1 MFDLINEIWQTMRTN
16 KLRTALTGLAVAW
29 GIFMLIILLGISKG
43 VLTSFQS
50 SSLAQN
56 PNKINVYPG
65 NTSMPYKGLK
75 EGRYIQLRD
84 RNLDE
89 IKNDNPNY
97 VASATAEMNQSGTI
111 STPLDYITTSYSGV
125 FPGTEKMLQ
134 LPMIYGRF
142 INEKDLNDMRKV
154 IVLNKKDAETL
165 FKNIGSSIGKTVDVN
180 GIAFTL
186 VGIYEHEWRSG
197 TFIPYTTARALSGF
211 DDKVYSI
218 QVDIKGVKNM
228 EDAERVER
236 NIKSTLA
243 KYNQFDPDDESAV
256 WMWNR
261 FSSYLNSQEA
271 AGVLNTAMW
280 VIGLLTL
287 ITGIVGVS
295 NIMFVSVR
303 ERTHEIGIR
312 RAIGARPHNILL
324 QVIIE
329 SVAMTTLFGYIGI
342 LLGTIGNEIMAQV
355 FADGDFIKDP
365 RVDLS
370 LAIEVTVVLIV
381 SGALAGIFPA
391 MRALKIRPVEALSL
405 IHI

>member
-89 IKNDNPNY
+89 IKNDNPND

-391 MRALKIRPVEALSL
+391 MRALKRRPVEALRTE
-405 IHI
+405 

>member
-65 NTSMPYKGLK
+65 NTSMPYEGLK

-89 IKNDNPNY
+89 IKNDNPND

-391 MRALKIRPVEALSL
+391 MRALKIRPVEALRTE
-405 IHI
+405 

>member
-16 KLRTALTGLAVAW
+16 KLRTALTGISVAW

-56 PNKINVYPG
+56 PNKITVYPG

-89 IKNDNPNY
+89 IKNDNPHD

-142 INEKDLNDMRKV
+142 INEKDLKDMRKV

-243 KYNQFDPDDESAV
+243 KYNQFNPDDESAV

-391 MRALKIRPVEALSL
+391 MRALKIRPVEALRTE
-405 IHI
+405 

>member
-89 IKNDNPNY
+89 IKNDNPND

-287 ITGIVGVS
+287 ITSIVGVS

-391 MRALKIRPVEALSL
+391 MRALKIRPVEALRTE
-405 IHI
+405 

>member
-89 IKNDNPNY
+89 IKNDNPND

-312 RAIGARPHNILL
+312 RAIGALPHNILL

-391 MRALKIRPVEALSL
+391 MRALKIRPVEALRTE
-405 IHI
+405 

>member
-16 KLRTALTGLAVAW
+16 KLRTALTGISVAW

-56 PNKINVYPG
+56 PNKITVYPG

-89 IKNDNPNY
+89 IKNDNPHD
-97 VASATAEMNQSGTI
+97 VASAEAEMNQSGTI

-243 KYNQFDPDDESAV
+243 KYNQFNPDDESAV

-312 RAIGARPHNILL
+312 RAIGARPHNIFL

-391 MRALKIRPVEALSL
+391 MRALKIRPVEALRTE
-405 IHI
+405 

>member
-16 KLRTALTGLAVAW
+16 KLRTALTGISVAW

-56 PNKINVYPG
+56 PNKITVYPG

-89 IKNDNPNY
+89 IKNDNPHD

-111 STPLDYITTSYSGV
+111 STPLDYITTNYSGV

-165 FKNIGSSIGKTVDVN
+165 FKNISSSIGKTVDVN

-243 KYNQFDPDDESAV
+243 KYNQFNPDDESAV

-261 FSSYLNSQEA
+261 FSSYLNSQET

-391 MRALKIRPVEALSL
+391 MRALKIRPVEALRTE
-405 IHI
+405 

>member
-56 PNKINVYPG
+56 PNKINVYPC

-89 IKNDNPNY
+89 IKNDNPND

-391 MRALKIRPVEALSL
+391 MRALKIRPVEALRTE
-405 IHI
+405 

>member
-84 RNLDE
+84 RNLNE
-89 IKNDNPNY
+89 IKNDNPND

-391 MRALKIRPVEALSL
+391 MRALKIRPVEALRTE
-405 IHI
+405 

>member
-89 IKNDNPNY
+89 IKNDNPND

-111 STPLDYITTSYSGV
+111 STPLNYITTSYSGV

-391 MRALKIRPVEALSL
+391 MRALKIRPVEALRTE
-405 IHI
+405 

>member
-16 KLRTALTGLAVAW
+16 KLRTALTGISVAW

-56 PNKINVYPG
+56 PNKITVYPG

-89 IKNDNPNY
+89 IKNDNPHD

-243 KYNQFDPDDESAV
+243 KYNQFNPDDESAV

-365 RVDLS
+365 RVNLS

-391 MRALKIRPVEALSL
+391 MRALKIRPVEALRTE
-405 IHI
+405 

>member
-89 IKNDNPNY
+89 IKNDNPND

-355 FADGDFIKDP
+355 FADGDFIKHP

-391 MRALKIRPVEALSL
+391 MRALKIRPVEALRTE
-405 IHI
+405 

>member
-16 KLRTALTGLAVAW
+16 KLRTALTGISVAW

-56 PNKINVYPG
+56 PNKITVYPG

-89 IKNDNPNY
+89 IKNDNPHD

-111 STPLDYITTSYSGV
+111 STTLDYITTSYSGV

-243 KYNQFDPDDESAV
+243 KYNQFNPDDESAV

-365 RVDLS
+365 RVDLL

-391 MRALKIRPVEALSL
+391 MRALKIRPVEALRTE
-405 IHI
+405 

>member
-65 NTSMPYKGLK
+65 NASMPYKGLK

-89 IKNDNPNY
+89 IKNDNPND

-391 MRALKIRPVEALSL
+391 MRALKIRPVEALRTE
-405 IHI
+405 

>member
-89 IKNDNPNY
+89 IKNDNPND

-355 FADGDFIKDP
+355 FADGDFINDP

-391 MRALKIRPVEALSL
+391 MRALKIRPVEALRTE
-405 IHI
+405 

>member
-16 KLRTALTGLAVAW
+16 KLRTALTGISVAW

-89 IKNDNPNY
+89 IKNDNPHD

-243 KYNQFDPDDESAV
+243 KYNQFNPDDESAV

-391 MRALKIRPVEALSL
+391 MRALKIRPVEALRTE
-405 IHI
+405 

>member
-89 IKNDNPNY
+89 IKNDNPND
-97 VASATAEMNQSGTI
+97 VASETAEMNKSGTI

-391 MRALKIRPVEALSL
+391 MRALKIRPVEALRTE
-405 IHI
+405 

>member
-16 KLRTALTGLAVAW
+16 KLRTALTGISVAW

-56 PNKINVYPG
+56 PNKITIYPG

-89 IKNDNPNY
+89 IKNDNPHD

-111 STPLDYITTSYSGV
+111 STTLDYIITNYSGV

-243 KYNQFDPDDESAV
+243 KYNQFNPDDESAV

-391 MRALKIRPVEALSL
+391 MRALKIRPVEALRTE
-405 IHI
+405 

>member
-16 KLRTALTGLAVAW
+16 KLRTALTGISVAW

-43 VLTSFQS
+43 VLSSFQS

-56 PNKINVYPG
+56 PNKITVYPG

-89 IKNDNPNY
+89 IKNDNPHD

-111 STPLDYITTSYSGV
+111 STTLDYITTNYSGV

-243 KYNQFDPDDESAV
+243 KYNQFNPDDESAV

-391 MRALKIRPVEALSL
+391 MRALKIRPVEALRTE
-405 IHI
+405 

>member
-16 KLRTALTGLAVAW
+16 KLRTALTGISVAW

-56 PNKINVYPG
+56 PNKITVYPG

-84 RNLDE
+84 RNLNE
-89 IKNDNPNY
+89 IKNDNPHD

-243 KYNQFDPDDESAV
+243 KYNQFNPDDESAV

-391 MRALKIRPVEALSL
+391 MRALKIRPVEALRTE
-405 IHI
+405 